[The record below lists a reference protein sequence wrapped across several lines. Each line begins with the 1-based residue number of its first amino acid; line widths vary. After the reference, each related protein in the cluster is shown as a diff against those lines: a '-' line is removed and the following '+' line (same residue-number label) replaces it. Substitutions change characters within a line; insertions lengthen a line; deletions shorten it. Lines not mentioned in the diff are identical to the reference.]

1 MSPRDP
7 ETPLQPQ
14 QELVERYLRLRALEY
29 RQRVASDLLREL
41 LVEVERRRRAEAALV
56 VELERKNA
64 ELEELQRLRD
74 DLTHMIVHD
83 LRTPL
88 TNLIGNL
95 QTLEIADYDPEL
107 MPEMIPPAI
116 EAGERLLAMVNDLLD
131 ISMLESGQLELDKSR
146 FPVAE
151 VVQAALSSVDAL
163 AREKGLALEQQVS
176 PPDLVVC
183 ADREKLRRVLTNLVG
198 NAVKFTAEGTVQVE
212 VSREGDAGPVHLTVR
227 DTGPGIPEED
237 RQRVF
242 EKFGQA
248 RAHREGHAHGTGLGL
263 TFVKLVAEAHGG
275 TVALESEVGRGS
287 TFTVVLPAG
296 GGPCG

>member
-1 MSPRDP
+1 MRPDERQAASRP
-7 ETPLQPQ
+7 E
-14 QELVERYLRLRALEY
+14 QELTERYLRLRALEH
-29 RQRVASDLLREL
+29 QHRVAYDLLREL
-41 LVEVERRRRAEAALV
+41 LVEVERRRRAEEALV
-56 VELERKNA
+56 GELGRKNA

-95 QTLEIADYDPEL
+95 QTLEVTEYDGEL
-107 MPEMIPPAI
+107 VREMVPGAI
-116 EAGERLLAMVNDLLD
+116 GAGERLLGMVNDLLD
-131 ISMLESGQLELDKSR
+131 ISKLESGQLELEKSA

-151 VVQAALSSVDAL
+151 VVATALSSVDAL
-163 AREKGLALEQQVS
+163 AREKGLRLEQRIS
-176 PPDLVVC
+176 PPGLTVC

-198 NAVKFTAEGTVQVE
+198 NAVKFTYEGRVWVD
-212 VSREGDAGPVHLTVR
+212 VSRGAAAGVVRFEVR
-227 DTGPGIPEED
+227 DTGPGIPKED
-237 RQRVF
+237 RGRIF

-275 TVALESEVGRGS
+275 TVSLESEVGRGS
-287 TFTVVLPAG
+287 TFTVTIPTG
-296 GGPCG
+296 DGPCP